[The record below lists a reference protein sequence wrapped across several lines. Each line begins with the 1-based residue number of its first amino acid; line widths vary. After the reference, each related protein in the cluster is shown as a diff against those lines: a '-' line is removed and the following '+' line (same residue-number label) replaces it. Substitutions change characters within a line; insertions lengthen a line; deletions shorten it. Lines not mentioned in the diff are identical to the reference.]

1 MNGRKSYSRA
11 LEQGTL
17 TDDDLKLF
25 ISVSCHKVA
34 VNLAAL
40 GDDTLVFPEGKL
52 MSKHQTL
59 KNGFEYEVDKDIRLS
74 ERY

>member
-1 MNGRKSYSRA
+1 M
-11 LEQGTL
+11 
-17 TDDDLKLF
+17 
-25 ISVSCHKVA
+25 
-34 VNLAAL
+34 NLAAL

-74 ERY
+74 EIY